1 MLYIEFMETIEIDL
15 ETFSKDELINLI
27 ELSVEKKLTFNDL
40 IVKILEDYIKN
51 FDTNKKE
58 K

>member
-1 MLYIEFMETIEIDL
+1 METIEIDL
-15 ETFSKDELINLI
+15 EVFSKDELINLI

>member
-15 ETFSKDELINLI
+15 EVFSKDELINLI

>member
-1 MLYIEFMETIEIDL
+1 MLYIKFMETIEIDL
-15 ETFSKDELINLI
+15 EVFSKDELINLI

>member
-1 MLYIEFMETIEIDL
+1 MLYIKFMETIEIDL
-15 ETFSKDELINLI
+15 EVFSKDELINLI
-27 ELSVEKKLTFNDL
+27 EISIEKNLTFNDL